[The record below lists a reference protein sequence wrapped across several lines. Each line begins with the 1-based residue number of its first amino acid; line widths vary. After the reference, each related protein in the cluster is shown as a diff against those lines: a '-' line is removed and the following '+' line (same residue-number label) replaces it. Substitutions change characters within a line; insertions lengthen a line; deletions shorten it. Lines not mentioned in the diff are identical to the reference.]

1 MQGHTLPLGL
11 LASLLFTLIGPIA
24 LLPTFA
30 AVTGAVDRAMQVRI
44 ALVAAAT
51 ALATFALAVFVGAG
65 AMAAA
70 GTSPAALILA
80 AGLILLL
87 TALRNIFASG
97 QGRAS
102 KPPEAPGA
110 ALGFAPLALPGI
122 VTPAGVAIVII
133 FASYFPSL
141 ADRLAI
147 LAVIA
152 GIMAANL
159 GAMLVSHGFMRHIGP
174 APLQVLGAV
183 FGVLQAAMGIEM
195 LLSGLARSPLGAG

>member
-1 MQGHTLPLGL
+1 MQSQTLPLGL

-51 ALATFALAVFVGAG
+51 ALVTFALAVFVGAG
-65 AMAAA
+65 AMAGA

-102 KPPEAPGA
+102 RPTEAQGA

-122 VTPAGVAIVII
+122 VTPAGVAIIII

-141 ADRLAI
+141 VDRLAI

-152 GIMAANL
+152 VIVAANL
-159 GAMLVSHGFMRHIGP
+159 GAMLVSHAFMRHIGP

>member
-1 MQGHTLPLGL
+1 MQGQTLPLVL

-30 AVTGAVDRAMQVRI
+30 ALTGSIDRAMQMRI

-51 ALATFALAVFVGAG
+51 ALVTFALAVFIGAG
-65 AMAAA
+65 AMARA
-70 GTSPAALILA
+70 GTTPAALILA

-87 TALRNIFASG
+87 TALRNIFAPG

-102 KPPEAPGA
+102 RPPEAPGA
-110 ALGFAPLALPGI
+110 SLGFAPLALPGI

-141 ADRLAI
+141 SDRLAI
-147 LAVIA
+147 LGVIA
-152 GIMAANL
+152 LIVTANL
-159 GAMLVSHGFMRHIGP
+159 AAMLLSHAFMRHIGP

-183 FGVLQAAMGIEM
+183 FGVLQAAMGIEV
-195 LLSGLARSPLGAG
+195 LLSGLARSPLGAE

>member
-1 MQGHTLPLGL
+1 MQSQTLPLGL

-30 AVTGAVDRAMQVRI
+30 ALTGSVDRATQVRI

-51 ALATFALAVFVGAG
+51 ALVTFALAVFVGAG
-65 AMAAA
+65 AMARA
-70 GTSPAALILA
+70 GTTPAALILA

-97 QGRAS
+97 QGRAG
-102 KPPEAPGA
+102 KPPEAMGA

-141 ADRLAI
+141 SDRLAI
-147 LAVIA
+147 LGVIA
-152 GIMAANL
+152 LIVTANL
-159 GAMLVSHGFMRHIGP
+159 AAMLLSHAFMRHIGP